1 MEFVVEILRTRAN
14 ILARTIYTLSATPCS
29 EKAVCKT
36 YLVTLQI
43 FSWVM
48 EFTRTFQRCNRKI
61 KEMSGGW
68 LEAGSVLQGCRVL
81 AELCTVWK

>member
-14 ILARTIYTLSATPCS
+14 ILARTIYTLSATPRS
-29 EKAVCKT
+29 EKAVCKN
-36 YLVTLQI
+36 YLVTLQT

-48 EFTRTFQRCNRKI
+48 EFSWTFQGCNRRI
-61 KEMSGGW
+61 KEVSGGW
-68 LEAGSVLQGCRVL
+68 LEAGPVLQGCRVR